1 MRWLQPKNKGTRFR
15 ERPWELIGGLSCLR
29 PSSLLWPSILRVLH
43 DNRVKFTRIFCAAAS
58 LRLPVQKNPCMPSSR
73 WRLILNGKSAGDDAL
88 RDAVSV
94 LRRRGIALEV
104 RVTWEA
110 GDAERY
116 VSEAIAD
123 GADTLIAAGGDGTL
137 SEVAATLAHRD
148 QPAAQLPMLGL
159 VPLGTANDF
168 ANAAGIPLEPLQ
180 ALELIAGSQ
189 ARAMDLIK
197 LVADDGQ
204 VHWCANLASGGFG
217 TQVTVETD
225 QGLKR
230 MLGGLAY
237 LVTGISKLG
246 KIQPIP
252 ARLRGPD
259 FAWDG
264 DLIALGVGNGRQA
277 GGGQALCP
285 DALIDDGL
293 LDVTVVPELSGEVAA
308 TVGTLVSNGKGAAL
322 ERVAVRARLAWIE
335 IDCPEPLTLNLDGE
349 PVESRHFR
357 IDCVPGRLRMHLPP
371 DSPLLA

>member
-1 MRWLQPKNKGTRFR
+1 
-15 ERPWELIGGLSCLR
+15 
-29 PSSLLWPSILRVLH
+29 
-43 DNRVKFTRIFCAAAS
+43 
-58 LRLPVQKNPCMPSSR
+58 MPSSR

-88 RDAVSV
+88 RDAVSA

-246 KIQPIP
+246 RIQPIP

>member
-1 MRWLQPKNKGTRFR
+1 
-15 ERPWELIGGLSCLR
+15 
-29 PSSLLWPSILRVLH
+29 
-43 DNRVKFTRIFCAAAS
+43 
-58 LRLPVQKNPCMPSSR
+58 MPSPR

-88 RDAVSV
+88 RDAVST
-94 LRRRGIALEV
+94 LRGRGIALDV

-148 QPAAQLPMLGL
+148 EPAARLPMLGL

-180 ALELIAGSQ
+180 ALELVAGSQ
-189 ARAMDLIK
+189 AMAMDLIK
-197 LVADDGQ
+197 VVADDGQ

-225 QGLKR
+225 EGLKK

-246 KIQPIP
+246 KIQPIR
-252 ARLRGPD
+252 ARLQGPD
-259 FAWDG
+259 FAWEG
-264 DLIALGVGNGRQA
+264 DLIALGIGNGRQA

-285 DALIDDGL
+285 DAFIDDGL
-293 LDVTVVPELSGEVAA
+293 LDVTLVPELSGEVAA
-308 TVGTLVSNGKGAAL
+308 TVGTLIANGKGAAL
-322 ERVAVRARLAWIE
+322 ERVAVRARLAWIR
-335 IDCPEPLTLNLDGE
+335 IDCPEPLILNLDGE
-349 PVESRHFR
+349 PVESRRFR
-357 IDCVPGRLRMHLPP
+357 IDCVPGRVRMHLPTG
-371 DSPLLA
+371 SPLLK

>member
-1 MRWLQPKNKGTRFR
+1 
-15 ERPWELIGGLSCLR
+15 
-29 PSSLLWPSILRVLH
+29 
-43 DNRVKFTRIFCAAAS
+43 
-58 LRLPVQKNPCMPSSR
+58 MPSPR

-88 RDAVSV
+88 RDAVSTM
-94 LRRRGIALEV
+94 RARGIALDV

-137 SEVAATLAHRD
+137 SEVSTALAHRD
-148 QPAAQLPMLGL
+148 EVAARLPALGL

-168 ANAAGIPLEPLQ
+168 ADAAQIPLEPLL
-180 ALELIAGSQ
+180 ALELVASSRPVG
-189 ARAMDLIK
+189 MDLIK
-197 LVADDGQ
+197 LVADDGE

-217 TQVTVETD
+217 TQVTVETGE
-225 QGLKR
+225 GLKQ

-237 LVTGISKLG
+237 LITGISKLG
-246 KIQPIP
+246 KLQPIR
-252 ARLRGPD
+252 ARLQGPD
-259 FAWDG
+259 FGWEG
-264 DLIALGVGNGRQA
+264 DLIALGIGNGRQA

-293 LDVTVVPELSGEVAA
+293 LDVTVVPDLAGEVAA
-308 TVGTLVSNGKGAAL
+308 TVGALLANGKEAAL

-349 PVESRHFR
+349 PVQSRHFR
-357 IDCVPGRLRMHLPP
+357 IDSVPGRVRMHLPP
-371 DSPLLA
+371 GSPLLR

>member
-1 MRWLQPKNKGTRFR
+1 
-15 ERPWELIGGLSCLR
+15 
-29 PSSLLWPSILRVLH
+29 
-43 DNRVKFTRIFCAAAS
+43 
-58 LRLPVQKNPCMPSSR
+58 MPSPR

-88 RDAVSV
+88 RDAVST
-94 LRRRGIALEV
+94 LRGRGIALDV

-137 SEVAATLAHRD
+137 SEVATTLAHRD
-148 QPAAQLPMLGL
+148 EPAARLPMLGL

-180 ALELIAGSQ
+180 ALELVAGSQ
-189 ARAMDLIK
+189 AMAMDLIK
-197 LVADDGQ
+197 VVADDGQ

-225 QGLKR
+225 EGLKK

-246 KIQPIP
+246 KIQPIR
-252 ARLRGPD
+252 ARLQGPD
-259 FAWDG
+259 FAWEG
-264 DLIALGVGNGRQA
+264 DLIALGIGNGRQA

-285 DALIDDGL
+285 DAFIDDGL

-308 TVGTLVSNGKGAAL
+308 TVGTLIANGKGAAL
-322 ERVAVRARLAWIE
+322 ERVAVRARLAWIR
-335 IDCPEPLTLNLDGE
+335 IDCPELLILNLDGE
-349 PVESRHFR
+349 PVESRRFR
-357 IDCVPGRLRMHLPP
+357 IDCVPGRVRMHLPTG
-371 DSPLLA
+371 SPLLK